1 MAAFEREK
9 KTQNKVKSEIVLEF
23 SWRGRGGGLRSF
35 QQVESRWKAAT
46 LFRPTWF
53 DFDGEKAAAAAGATN
68 IQRGFFLRDALT
80 LNQHQERGGPR
91 LNATAIQI
99 LLLCVKG
106 ASRLLTKD
114 PKINSSLCVGPF
126 QPLISTQALII

>member
-1 MAAFEREK
+1 M
-9 KTQNKVKSEIVLEF
+9 
-23 SWRGRGGGLRSF
+23 
-35 QQVESRWKAAT
+35 
-46 LFRPTWF
+46 FRPTWF

-106 ASRLLTKD
+106 ASRLSTKGPENKLVLVCRTLSTFDFD
-114 PKINSSLCVGPF
+114 PGFDYLERNLKVA
-126 QPLISTQALII
+126 T